1 MLPRLA
7 FLSASLLVGC
17 ASHPTGDRAA
27 AQVSRATP
35 ALAVPRIDRPA
46 GETSAWWFRAGAVAA
61 RQRGAGRERAR
72 NLVLFVGDGMS
83 LTTVAAARILAGQ
96 RAGAPGEEHRL
107 AFEDFPHTALSR
119 TYNTDRQV
127 PDSAGTMTALVAGIK
142 TRIGLMGVGQA
153 ASRGDC
159 ASASG
164 EDIASLVELAE
175 AAGLSTGIVTTA
187 RLTHATPGAAYAHLP
202 ERNWEHDGDLPASAR
217 AGGCRDIARQF
228 VEFDAGDGIEVALG
242 GGRGQFFPSASV
254 DPEYPSQRGLREDG
268 RDLVQDWRA
277 RHPDG
282 AYVWNGT
289 QLGALVGAS
298 APRRLLGLFEPDH
311 MRYEHE
317 RAADPG
323 GEPSLAQMTRIALE
337 MLARDTDGYVL
348 VVEAGRIDH
357 ANHAGN
363 AFRALDETIA
373 FSEAVRAAVEAT
385 DASDTLV
392 LVTADHSHTMSFVGY
407 PRRGN
412 PILGKVLGASSE
424 DHEPGVATDQ
434 LGLPYTTL
442 GYANG
447 PGYAG
452 ASEAQAEGPKRF
464 PHYVAKVSPAGGRP
478 DLRHVDT
485 TDPDYLQEA
494 TYPLRSESHGGDDVG
509 VWARGPG
516 ASAVRGSIEQNV
528 IFHLML
534 QSQPR
539 LVALLCSLGRC
550 EAGVPV
556 ELARPAELRAARR

>member
-1 MLPRLA
+1 MLLARLTL
-7 FLSASLLVGC
+7 LSASLLVAC
-17 ASHPTGDRAA
+17 ASHPAGEPIASQARPRT
-27 AQVSRATP
+27 T
-35 ALAVPRIDRPA
+35 ALDIPRIERPA

-61 RQRGAGRERAR
+61 HERGAGREQAR

-83 LTTVAAARILAGQ
+83 LPTVAAARILAGQ
-96 RAGAPGEEHRL
+96 RGGAPGEEHQL
-107 AFEDFPHTALSR
+107 SFEAFPHTALSR

-153 ASRGDC
+153 AIRGDC

-164 EDIASLVELAE
+164 EHIASLVELAE

-187 RLTHATPGAAYAHLP
+187 RLTHATPGAAYAHVP
-202 ERNWEHDGDLPASAR
+202 ERNWEHDGKLSASAR
-217 AGGCRDIARQF
+217 AGGCQDIARQF

-242 GGRGQFFPSASV
+242 GGRAQFLPASTV
-254 DPEYPSQRGLREDG
+254 DPEYPARRGLREDG
-268 RDLVQDWRA
+268 RDLVQAWRT
-277 RHPDG
+277 RHPEG
-282 AYVWNGT
+282 AYVWNAS
-289 QLGALVGAS
+289 QLAALGAT
-298 APRRLLGLFEPDH
+298 APRRVLGLFEPDH

-323 GEPSLAQMTRIALE
+323 GEPSLAQMTRAALA

-373 FSEAVRAAVEAT
+373 LSDAVRAAVEAT
-385 DASDTLV
+385 DARDTLV

-412 PILGKVLGASSE
+412 PILGKVIGASSE

-452 ASEAQAEGPKRF
+452 ASADQPEGPKRY

-478 DLRHVDT
+478 DLRQVDT

-494 TYPLRSESHGGDDVG
+494 MFPLRSESHGGDDVG
-509 VWARGPG
+509 AWARGPG
-516 ASAVRGSIEQNV
+516 ASAVRGSIEQNML
-528 IFHLML
+528 FHVML

-539 LVALLCSLGRC
+539 MAALLCSLGKC
-550 EAGVPV
+550 EGGVPV
-556 ELARPAELRAARR
+556 GFARPGELRAVRR

>member
-1 MLPRLA
+1 MLLPRLTL
-7 FLSASLLVGC
+7 LSASLLAAC
-17 ASHPTGDRAA
+17 ASHPAGDGAPVQARSAA
-27 AQVSRATP
+27 P
-35 ALAVPRIDRPA
+35 APSIPRIERPA
-46 GETSAWWFRAGAVAA
+46 GETAAWWFRAGAVAA
-61 RQRGAGRERAR
+61 HQRGAGREQAR

-96 RAGAPGEEHRL
+96 RGGAPGEEHRL

-153 ASRGDC
+153 ATRGDC
-159 ASASG
+159 ASAAG
-164 EDIASLVELAE
+164 ADVASLVELAE

-187 RLTHATPGAAYAHLP
+187 RLTHATPGATYAHLP
-202 ERNWEHDGDLPASAR
+202 ERNWEHDGDLSASAR
-217 AGGCRDIARQF
+217 TAGCRDIARQF
-228 VEFDAGDGIEVALG
+228 VEFDAGDGIEVALA
-242 GGRGQFFPSASV
+242 GGRGQFFPTGTT
-254 DPEYPSQRGLREDG
+254 DPEYPSQHGQRQDG
-268 RDLVQDWRA
+268 RDLVQAWRA

-282 AYVWNGT
+282 AYVWNAA
-289 QLGALVGAS
+289 QLSALGATP
-298 APRRLLGLFEPDH
+298 PRRLLGLFEPDH

-323 GEPSLAQMTRIALE
+323 GEPSLAQMTRTALA

-348 VVEAGRIDH
+348 VVESGRIDH

-385 DASDTLV
+385 DARDTLV

-412 PILGKVLGASSE
+412 PILGKVIGASSE
-424 DHEPGVATDQ
+424 DHEPGLATDQ
-434 LGLPYTTL
+434 LDLPYTTL

-452 ASEAQAEGPKRF
+452 ASAAQAEGPKRY
-464 PHYVAKVSPAGGRP
+464 PHNVAKVTPAGGRP

-509 VWARGPG
+509 AWAQGPG

-528 IFHLML
+528 LFHVLL

-550 EAGVPV
+550 EGGVPV
-556 ELARPAELRAARR
+556 KLTRPGELGAVRR